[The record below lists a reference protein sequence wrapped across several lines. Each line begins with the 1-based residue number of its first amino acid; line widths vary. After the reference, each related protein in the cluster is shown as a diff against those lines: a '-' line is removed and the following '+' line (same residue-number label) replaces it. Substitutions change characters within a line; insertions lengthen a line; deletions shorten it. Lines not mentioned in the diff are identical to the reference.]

1 MRTKRAR
8 VRRRKHGGRNEVPG
22 VPDATIIAQFAM
34 NDQTVASYNSV
45 CHLKTDCGI
54 NVFQLLGLIDA
65 KTANLMRIT
74 DAGEKG
80 MTLEQIEKIFTLYTG
95 HNMTFLFGA
104 ADIGRLIDIAI
115 GVLPPGKAMVVFMR
129 TMERTTEGH
138 VVLIAKAANGEPLMI
153 DPQLTTSISNI
164 QSPGALEI
172 LGKWDV
178 FEILYVSPAKLK
190 DDQLRLLGFSI

>member
-45 CHLKTDCGI
+45 CHLKTDCSI

-74 DAGEKG
+74 DVGEGG
-80 MTLEQIEKIFTLYTG
+80 MSTDQIAKIFTLYTG
-95 HNMTFLFGA
+95 HNMTFLIGA
-104 ADIGRLIDIAI
+104 ADIGRLIDIAL
-115 GVLPPGKAMVVFMR
+115 GALHPGKAMVVYMR
-129 TMERTTEGH
+129 KMDPTKQAH

-153 DPQLTTSISNI
+153 DPQLSRSISNI
-164 QSPGALEI
+164 QSPEAHAI
-172 LGKWDV
+172 LGNWD
-178 FEILYVSPAKLK
+178 FFKILYVSPEKLT